1 MRDFRNEIDGC
12 DDLNELRDLLAR
24 LSAEIQRL
32 DAIPYEDDAHQQRI
46 HDLEL
51 LLRYGEHRLDRMLA

>member
-1 MRDFRNEIDGC
+1 MRDFKIEIDGC
-12 DDLNELRDLLAR
+12 DDLNNLRDLLAQ

-32 DAIPYEDDAHQQRI
+32 EAIPYEDGAHEQRL